1 MLFGYIGNLALFLS
15 LIFNVFLIFSSIK
28 IIKNNNLINLKKINF
43 LNNSVFYL
51 LLISFLILIYCFTT
65 SDFSNV
71 AVYKNSHTEKPLIY
85 KISGAWGN
93 HEGSMVLF
101 ILILSFF
108 SFIFFRS
115 KVSEQLRFY
124 TIFFQAIL
132 ISIFLIFLIF
142 TSNPFDQIDPKP
154 LQGLGLNPILQDPL
168 LAIHPPFLYF
178 GYVGFSLVFS
188 FTLAGLVTNSFDKS
202 WSQYANFWI
211 ILPWSLLTIGIG
223 LGSFWAYYELG
234 WGGYWFWDPVENAS
248 LMPWLSATALIH
260 SNIVTLKKDK
270 LHSWTALLAIF
281 TFIMSLLGT
290 FLVRSGIL
298 NSVHAFAN
306 DPYRGVYI
314 LSMILLITFFSLAIF
329 IIKNPKKTLSQ
340 EHFFFQKD
348 NFILINNYF
357 LIFFLSVVLVGTV
370 YPIILDAVS
379 GRSISVGPVYYH
391 TILAPFLFIFL
402 FFMSHGPLLSWNK
415 QDKFLQLKNIKIFL
429 PISVVTSLIIIFSF
443 FDQKDIT
450 LILGLLF
457 SIYLIISVIFD
468 LISQKA
474 LKLNFGRLTSHL
486 GFGILIFSIF
496 VNAYLSKEINTS
508 MKVGDEIKIDEFT
521 IKFSSINKNKKDN
534 YEEVF
539 GNFLVSNKDEK
550 VELSPSIR
558 KYNQPAQITSE
569 VSIKSNLIA
578 DYYFAINLSEFEKDK
593 IMVRFYFKPLMFW
606 IWFSIILIALGGFY
620 QSLRFKNEQ
629 KI

>member
-1 MLFGYIGNLALFLS
+1 MAGAIGNLALFFSAL
-15 LIFNVFLIFSSIK
+15 FNVLLIVYLVK
-28 IIKNNNLINLKKINF
+28 RIKNNDFKNLKIINF
-43 LNNSVFYL
+43 FNDSIFFL
-51 LLISFLILIYCFTT
+51 LLISFTILVYCFVI

-71 AVYKNSHTEKPLIY
+71 AVYKNSHTTKPLIY

-101 ILILSFF
+101 ILILSLF
-108 SFIFFRS
+108 SFIFAR
-115 KVSEQLRFY
+115 KTIDDKLKFY
-124 TIFFQAIL
+124 TVFFQSIL
-132 ISIFLIFLIF
+132 IFIFLIFLIL

-188 FTLAGLVTNSFDKS
+188 FALAGLATNSFNKS
-202 WSQYANFWI
+202 WSKIANFWI

-248 LMPWLSATALIH
+248 LMPWLAATALIH
-260 SNIVTLKKDK
+260 SNIVTYKKDK
-270 LHSWTALLAIF
+270 LHSWTALLSIF

-290 FLVRSGIL
+290 FLVRSGVL

-314 LSMILLITFFSLAIF
+314 LSAILLISFYSLTIF
-329 IIKNPKKTLSQ
+329 IIKSPRKNFHGEYSFL
-340 EHFFFQKD
+340 QKD
-348 NFILINNYF
+348 NFILINNCF

-370 YPIILDAVS
+370 YPIILDAIS
-379 GRSISVGPVYYH
+379 GKSISVGPVYYH
-391 TILAPFLFIFL
+391 TILAPFLFVFL

-415 QDKFLQLKNIKIFL
+415 EDKFSQIKNFKIFFST
-429 PISVVTSLIIIFSF
+429 SVVICLIIIFWL
-443 FDQKDIT
+443 FDYKDIT

-457 SIYLIISVIFD
+457 SIYLIVSVIIDWIF
-468 LISQKA
+468 QK
-474 LKLNFGRLTSHL
+474 KLSVNLGRLISHL
-486 GFGILIFSIF
+486 GFGVLIFSIF
-496 VNAYLSKEINTS
+496 VNAYLSKEINTA
-508 MKVGDEIKIDEFT
+508 MKVGDEIKIQEFL
-521 IKFSSINKNKKDN
+521 IKFKSINKVKKEN
-534 YEEVF
+534 YDEVF
-539 GNFLVSNKDEK
+539 GNFLVTLNDKQ

-558 KYNQPAQITSE
+558 KYDQPVQFTSE
-569 VSIKSNLIA
+569 TSIRSNLIT

-593 IMVRFYFKPLMFW
+593 IMVRFYYKPLMFW
-606 IWFSIILIALGGFY
+606 IWLSILLIAFGGIY
-620 QSLRFKNEQ
+620 QTFRIRNEQ
-629 KI
+629 

>member
-1 MLFGYIGNLALFLS
+1 MAGAIGNLALFFSAL
-15 LIFNVFLIFSSIK
+15 FNVLLIVYLVK
-28 IIKNNNLINLKKINF
+28 RIKNNDFKNLKIINF
-43 LNNSVFYL
+43 FNDSIFFL
-51 LLISFLILIYCFTT
+51 LLISFIILVYCFVI

-71 AVYKNSHTEKPLIY
+71 AVYKNSHTTKPLIY

-101 ILILSFF
+101 ILILSLF
-108 SFIFFRS
+108 SFIFARTTTDD
-115 KVSEQLRFY
+115 KLKFY
-124 TIFFQAIL
+124 TVFFQSIL
-132 ISIFLIFLIF
+132 IFIFLIFLIF

-188 FTLAGLVTNSFDKS
+188 FALAGLATNSFDKS
-202 WSQYANFWI
+202 WSKIANFWI

-248 LMPWLSATALIH
+248 LMPWLAATALIH
-260 SNIVTLKKDK
+260 SNIVTYKKDK
-270 LHSWTALLAIF
+270 LHSWTALLSIF

-290 FLVRSGIL
+290 FLVRSGVL

-314 LSMILLITFFSLAIF
+314 LSAILLISFYSLTIF
-329 IIKNPKKTLSQ
+329 IIKSPRKNFSGEYSFL
-340 EHFFFQKD
+340 QKD
-348 NFILINNYF
+348 NFILINNCF

-370 YPIILDAVS
+370 YPIILDAIS
-379 GRSISVGPVYYH
+379 GKSISVGPVYYH
-391 TILAPFLFIFL
+391 TILAPFLFVFL

-415 QDKFLQLKNIKIFL
+415 EDKFSQIKNFKIFF
-429 PISVVTSLIIIFSF
+429 PTSAVICLIIIFWL
-443 FDQKDIT
+443 FDYKDIT

-457 SIYLIISVIFD
+457 SIYLIVSVIFD
-468 LISQKA
+468 WIFQK
-474 LKLNFGRLTSHL
+474 KLSVNLGRLISHL
-486 GFGILIFSIF
+486 GFGVLIFSIF
-496 VNAYLSKEINTS
+496 VNAYLSKEINTA
-508 MKVGDEIKIDEFT
+508 MKVGDEIKIQEFL
-521 IKFSSINKNKKDN
+521 IKFKSINKVKKEN
-534 YEEVF
+534 YDEVF
-539 GNFLVSNKDEK
+539 GNFLVTLNDKQ

-558 KYNQPAQITSE
+558 KYDQPVQFTSE
-569 VSIKSNLIA
+569 TSIRSNLIT

-593 IMVRFYFKPLMFW
+593 IMVRFYYKPLMFW
-606 IWFSIILIALGGFY
+606 IWLSILLIAFGGIY
-620 QSLRFKNEQ
+620 QTFRIRNEQ
-629 KI
+629 

>member
-1 MLFGYIGNLALFLS
+1 MAGTIGNLALFFSVL
-15 LIFNVFLIFSSIK
+15 FNVLLIVYLVK
-28 IIKNNNLINLKKINF
+28 RIKNNDFKNLKIINF
-43 LNNSVFYL
+43 FNDSIFFL
-51 LLISFLILIYCFTT
+51 LLISFTILVYCFVI

-71 AVYKNSHTEKPLIY
+71 AVYKNSHTTKPLIY

-101 ILILSFF
+101 ILILSLF
-108 SFIFFRS
+108 SFIFVRTTIDE
-115 KVSEQLRFY
+115 KLKFY
-124 TIFFQAIL
+124 TVFFQSIL
-132 ISIFLIFLIF
+132 IFIFLIFLIL

-188 FTLAGLVTNSFDKS
+188 FALAGLTTNSFDKS
-202 WSQYANFWI
+202 WSKIANFWI

-248 LMPWLSATALIH
+248 LMPWLAATALIH
-260 SNIVTLKKDK
+260 SNIVTYKKDK
-270 LHSWTALLAIF
+270 LHSWTALLSIF

-290 FLVRSGIL
+290 FLVRSGVL

-314 LSMILLITFFSLAIF
+314 LSAILLISFYSLTIF
-329 IIKNPKKTLSQ
+329 IIKSPRKNFYGEYSFL
-340 EHFFFQKD
+340 QKD
-348 NFILINNYF
+348 NFILINNCF

-370 YPIILDAVS
+370 YPIILDAIS
-379 GRSISVGPVYYH
+379 GKSISVGPVYYH
-391 TILAPFLFIFL
+391 TILAPFLFVFL

-415 QDKFLQLKNIKIFL
+415 EDKFSQIKNFKIFF
-429 PISVVTSLIIIFSF
+429 PTSVVICLIIIFWL
-443 FDQKDIT
+443 FDYKDIT

-457 SIYLIISVIFD
+457 SIYLIVSVIFD
-468 LISQKA
+468 WIFQK
-474 LKLNFGRLTSHL
+474 KLSVNLGRLISHL
-486 GFGILIFSIF
+486 GFGVLIFSIF
-496 VNAYLSKEINTS
+496 VNAYLSKEINTA
-508 MKVGDEIKIDEFT
+508 MKVGDEIKIEEFL
-521 IKFSSINKNKKDN
+521 IKFKSINKVKNEN
-534 YEEVF
+534 YDEVF
-539 GNFLVSNKDEK
+539 GNFLVTLNDKQ

-558 KYNQPAQITSE
+558 KYDQPVQFTSE
-569 VSIKSNLIA
+569 TSIRSNLIT

-593 IMVRFYFKPLMFW
+593 IMVRFYYKPLMFW
-606 IWFSIILIALGGFY
+606 IWLSILLIAFGGIY
-620 QSLRFKNEQ
+620 QTFRIRNEQ
-629 KI
+629 

>member
-1 MLFGYIGNLALFLS
+1 MAGAIGNLALFFSAL
-15 LIFNVFLIFSSIK
+15 FNVLLIVYLVK
-28 IIKNNNLINLKKINF
+28 RIKNNDFKNLKIINF
-43 LNNSVFYL
+43 FNDSIFFL
-51 LLISFLILIYCFTT
+51 LLISFIILVYCFVI

-71 AVYKNSHTEKPLIY
+71 AVYKNSHTTKPLIY

-101 ILILSFF
+101 ILILSLF
-108 SFIFFRS
+108 SFIFARTTTDD
-115 KVSEQLRFY
+115 KLKFY
-124 TIFFQAIL
+124 TVFFQSIL
-132 ISIFLIFLIF
+132 IFIFLIFLIF

-188 FTLAGLVTNSFDKS
+188 FALAGLATNSFNKS
-202 WSQYANFWI
+202 WSKIANFWI

-248 LMPWLSATALIH
+248 LMPWLAATALIH
-260 SNIVTLKKDK
+260 SNIVTYKKDK
-270 LHSWTALLAIF
+270 LHSWTALLSIF

-290 FLVRSGIL
+290 FLVRSGVL

-314 LSMILLITFFSLAIF
+314 LSAILLISFYSLTIF
-329 IIKNPKKTLSQ
+329 IIKSPRKNFSGEYSFL
-340 EHFFFQKD
+340 QKD
-348 NFILINNYF
+348 NFILINNCF

-370 YPIILDAVS
+370 YPIILDAIS
-379 GRSISVGPVYYH
+379 GKSISVGPVYYH
-391 TILAPFLFIFL
+391 TILAPFLFVFL

-415 QDKFLQLKNIKIFL
+415 EDKFSQIKNFKIFF
-429 PISVVTSLIIIFSF
+429 PTSVVICLIIIFWL
-443 FDQKDIT
+443 FDYKDIT

-457 SIYLIISVIFD
+457 SIYLIVSVIFD
-468 LISQKA
+468 WIFQK
-474 LKLNFGRLTSHL
+474 KLSVNLGRLISHL
-486 GFGILIFSIF
+486 GFGVLIFSIF
-496 VNAYLSKEINTS
+496 VNAYLSKEINTA
-508 MKVGDEIKIDEFT
+508 MKVGDEIKIQEFL
-521 IKFSSINKNKKDN
+521 IKFKSINKVKKEN
-534 YEEVF
+534 YDEVF
-539 GNFLVSNKDEK
+539 GNFLVTLNDKQ

-558 KYNQPAQITSE
+558 KYDQPVQFTSE
-569 VSIKSNLIA
+569 TSIRSNLIT

-593 IMVRFYFKPLMFW
+593 IMVRFYYKPLMFW
-606 IWFSIILIALGGFY
+606 IWLSILLIAFGGIY
-620 QSLRFKNEQ
+620 QTFRIRNEQ
-629 KI
+629 